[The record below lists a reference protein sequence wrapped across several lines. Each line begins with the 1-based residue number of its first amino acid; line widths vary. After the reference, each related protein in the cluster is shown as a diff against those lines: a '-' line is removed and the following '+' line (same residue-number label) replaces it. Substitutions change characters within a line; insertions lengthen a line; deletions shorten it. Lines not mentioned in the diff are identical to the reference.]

1 MKREYIEKVRKIEI
15 SFMSFCLLALLT
27 VLVSCEDWLDVRP
40 KSQVKEEIFFESEDG
55 FRDATLGIYTIMSST
70 SLYGGEATMAFLD
83 VLAQQYSSV
92 GQNYK
97 QAMQYNYADDGC
109 KTRFDRM
116 WTTAYSGVANCNY
129 ILKNLQEKGRVM
141 PDSLRRLVQGETMA
155 ARTYL
160 LFDMIRAYAPSYKT
174 GMDSLA
180 VPLVREVT
188 NSPVTPTTVSAS
200 LDVLINDL
208 EEARELVKDID
219 PLGPA
224 KTTYSELPESQYW
237 ADDYLADDGF
247 WLFRTSRFN
256 YYGMTALLAR
266 ICLYKE
272 DMSRALLYA
281 QEVINR
287 GKFQLINDKIMS
299 DEQLSFPSVAECMAH
314 HEYITSLYI
323 YDLKRSHN
331 DLYYLDSQAALT
343 ISNDR
348 KTEIFGGY
356 GLDFDFRVKR
366 LFSIPSGNA
375 KEYINKYMTGTQIPL
390 LKLGEMYLIA
400 AEASGDIEYLKTFRR
415 MRGYNSNPL
424 PDGEDLIAELQ
435 KEYQREFIGEG
446 QLFFYYKRRNIYQIP
461 NTLVPTT
468 QDIYVFPLP
477 DQEIEFGYSNSN

>member
-40 KSQVKEEIFFESEDG
+40 KSQVKEEIFFDSEDG

-180 VPLVREVT
+180 VPLVRE
-188 NSPVTPTTVSAS
+188 
-200 LDVLINDL
+200 LH
-208 EEARELVKDID
+208 
-219 PLGPA
+219 
-224 KTTYSELPESQYW
+224 Q
-237 ADDYLADDGF
+237 
-247 WLFRTSRFN
+247 
-256 YYGMTALLAR
+256 LLCR
-266 ICLYKE
+266 H
-272 DMSRALLYA
+272 
-281 QEVINR
+281 
-287 GKFQLINDKIMS
+287 
-299 DEQLSFPSVAECMAH
+299 LSMC
-314 HEYITSLYI
+314 
-323 YDLKRSHN
+323 
-331 DLYYLDSQAALT
+331 
-343 ISNDR
+343 
-348 KTEIFGGY
+348 
-356 GLDFDFRVKR
+356 
-366 LFSIPSGNA
+366 
-375 KEYINKYMTGTQIPL
+375 
-390 LKLGEMYLIA
+390 
-400 AEASGDIEYLKTFRR
+400 
-415 MRGYNSNPL
+415 
-424 PDGEDLIAELQ
+424 
-435 KEYQREFIGEG
+435 
-446 QLFFYYKRRNIYQIP
+446 
-461 NTLVPTT
+461 
-468 QDIYVFPLP
+468 
-477 DQEIEFGYSNSN
+477 

>member
-15 SFMSFCLLALLT
+15 SFMSYCLLALLT

-116 WTTAYSGVANCNY
+116 WTTAYNGVANCNY

-219 PLGPA
+219 PFSLFA
-224 KTTYSELPESQYW
+224 IFNRNLRPENKRGFLQKFKEKFGLKSDIPEDFDGIPTVNSQRAFFFNWADKNKESIDQFWEIFEGVVLEKDISQIFDKMVNKMVSQYSLTMILYW
-237 ADDYLADDGF
+237 IAPDRFLNLDG
-247 WLFRTSRFN
+247 R
-256 YYGMTALLAR
+256 
-266 ICLYKE
+266 
-272 DMSRALLYA
+272 
-281 QEVINR
+281 NR
-287 GKFQLINDKIMS
+287 S
-299 DEQLSFPSVAECMAH
+299 
-314 HEYITSLYI
+314 
-323 YDLKRSHN
+323 
-331 DLYYLDSQAALT
+331 
-343 ISNDR
+343 
-348 KTEIFGGY
+348 
-356 GLDFDFRVKR
+356 
-366 LFSIPSGNA
+366 
-375 KEYINKYMTGTQIPL
+375 
-390 LKLGEMYLIA
+390 
-400 AEASGDIEYLKTFRR
+400 YLKTL
-415 MRGYNSNPL
+415 GLQDNY
-424 PDGEDLIAELQ
+424 PDLDYAFLEFYTHHETLCLIHHIQILNLM
-435 KEYQREFIGEG
+435 K
-446 QLFFYYKRRNIYQIP
+446 IYLYIS
-461 NTLVPTT
+461 
-468 QDIYVFPLP
+468 IF
-477 DQEIEFGYSNSN
+477 